1 MLLISVLVSLLL
13 SGAFVQ
19 LAKRYGWGKSIRQSG
34 PNSHLSKEGT
44 PTMGG
49 IAFLSTAILLWLLQG
64 QQGSDA
70 SALLLLTLGSALVG
84 LLDDLTSLRRKRRS
98 AAGEDASGGVLARY
112 RLLLQALLA
121 LSFSLYATSNGHQ
134 LFGIEALDVLG
145 FTFMII
151 GSINAINFS
160 DGLDGLA
167 AGMVA
172 IMLLLFL
179 GHGFAVTLLGS
190 LLGFLWYNSQPAR
203 VFMGGVGSEGL
214 GAALAGLAIISDLAW
229 YLPLIALVPALEVIS
244 VILQVT
250 YFRLSG
256 GRRILRMS
264 PLHHH
269 FELSGWSEG
278 QVVNRFWL
286 ITAVC
291 VGLAYL
297 LQGGFA

>member
-19 LAKRYGWGKSIRQSG
+19 LAKRNGWGKSIRQSG